1 MTKEVDDMSLVEITG
16 LSHGYQEKS
25 LYENAA
31 FALYGGDHVGVV
43 GQNGA
48 GKSTLLRILTG
59 EVVPD
64 KGQIRWQPG
73 VRVGYLDQQARVPP
87 GLTVEQ
93 YLHTAFALLYE
104 QEKQMEQL
112 YSRGAAAGEE
122 ALLLRAAACQQALE
136 AAGFYEIGS
145 AVSRVASGLGL
156 DAMGLDRPMG
166 RLSGGQRAKVIL
178 GKLLLQKDDVM
189 LLDEP
194 TNFLD
199 QAHVKWLAQTLAA
212 FPGAFLVVSHDHDF
226 LQQAVGCVCDISFG
240 SIRKYY
246 GTYSEFVAQKAHL
259 RQDYVNRYEAQQRQ
273 IARTE
278 EYIRRNIAGVNTRIA
293 QGRRKQLER
302 LERLAPP
309 GAATKP
315 QLAIRQCP
323 LPGQKALE
331 LRQLAV
337 GYDTQL
343 LPPLTLAVQSGEK
356 LAVTGF
362 NGIGKSTLMKTLAG
376 RLAPLGGAFQY
387 AERAKVGYYEQD
399 LKWTRPQGTPLEILR
414 EAYPRRAQQELR
426 RELACNLE
434 RGEQSILFLNRRE
447 LARCGLKA
455 DLTDQPVQTL
465 SGGEQAKVKL
475 CLLLLEPV
483 NFLLLDEPT
492 NHLDAETKEA
502 LEEALRR
509 FGGSVILVSHEA
521 AFYKSWADR
530 VLDVEACFEI

>member
-1 MTKEVDDMSLVEITG
+1 MSIVEITG
-16 LSHGYQEKS
+16 LSHGYQEKT
-25 LYENAA
+25 LYDNAD
-31 FALYGGDHVGVV
+31 FALYGGEHVGVV

-64 KGQIRWQPG
+64 KGRIKWQPG
-73 VRVGYLDQQARVPP
+73 VRVGYLDQHAQVPLE
-87 GLTVEQ
+87 LTVRD
-93 YLHTAFALLYE
+93 YLHTAFAPLYE
-104 QEKQMEQL
+104 QEAEMERL
-112 YSRGAAAGEE
+112 YRQGAESGGDD
-122 ALLLRAAACQQALE
+122 LLLRAAACQEALE

-145 AVSRVASGLGL
+145 AVNRVACGLGI
-156 DAMGLDRPMG
+156 DAIGLERQLG
-166 RLSGGQRAKVIL
+166 ALSGGQRAKVIL
-178 GKLLLQKDDVM
+178 GKLLLQKNDVM

-199 QAHVKWLAQTLAA
+199 QEHVQWLAQTLTA
-212 FPGAFLVVSHDHDF
+212 FAGAFLVVSHDHDF
-226 LQQAVGCVCDISFG
+226 LQRAAGCICDIEFG
-240 SIRKYY
+240 MIRKYY
-246 GTYSEFVAQKAHL
+246 GTYSEFVAQKDHL
-259 RQDYVNRYEAQQRQ
+259 RRDYTSRYEAQQRQ
-273 IARTE
+273 IAKTE

-309 GAATKP
+309 GVAAKP
-315 QLAIRQCP
+315 QLAIRQSA
-323 LPGQKALE
+323 LPAQRALVLE
-331 LRQLAV
+331 ELAV

-343 LPPLTLAVQSGEK
+343 LPPLTLAVQAGEK

-376 RLAPLGGAFQY
+376 RLPALGGAFHY
-387 AERAKVGYYEQD
+387 ADRVALGYYEQD
-399 LKWTRPQGTPLEILR
+399 LAWPAPGGTPLEILKA
-414 EAYPRRAQQELR
+414 AYPGRTE
-426 RELACNLE
+426 REL
-434 RGEQSILFLNRRE
+434 RRE

-455 DLTDQPVQTL
+455 DLITQPVRTL

-475 CLLLLEPV
+475 CLLLMRPV

-502 LEEALRR
+502 LEEALRG

-521 AFYKSWADR
+521 AFYKGWAHR
-530 VLDVEACFEI
+530 VLDIEACFEN